1 MKYFDSQSKVNYK
14 KKASSLTINLN
25 EENMNEIDT
34 IIELIVKS

>member
-1 MKYFDSQSKVNYK
+1 VNYK